1 MIDSA
6 YGAIEDL
13 MAVIKTRVIPV
24 LLLKD
29 KGLIKTVKFGA
40 PRYIGDPINSVR
52 IFNEK
57 EVDELAFLDIAA
69 TPNHREPDFETLDDI
84 AGEAFMPMACGGGIT
99 SLAQIRRILS
109 MGFEKVILNT
119 VTFDNPDV
127 VREAVA
133 VYGSQAVVACV
144 DLKRKVF
151 GGYDLYTRSATRR
164 RSVSLADHL
173 ANLLSYGI
181 GEILV
186 NSIDR
191 DGTQAGYDIDAIQ
204 AVTSKVTVPVI
215 ACGGAGSIDDF
226 VAAVNQGGASAV
238 AAGSLFVFKGKH
250 RAVLINYP
258 ERSELERRLP

>member
-1 MIDSA
+1 
-6 YGAIEDL
+6 

-29 KGLIKTVKFGA
+29 KGLVKTVKFAA

-57 EVDELAFLDIAA
+57 EVDELVFLDIAA
-69 TPNHREPDFETLDDI
+69 TPSRRGPDFAMLDDI

-99 SLAQIRRILS
+99 SVEQIRRIMA
-109 MGFEKVILNT
+109 MGFEKVILDS
-119 VTFDNPDV
+119 VTYDDPEV

-133 VYGSQAVVACV
+133 IYGAQSVVACIDV
-144 DLKRKVF
+144 KRRLL
-151 GGYDLYTRSATRR
+151 GGYDLYTHSATRR
-164 RSVSLADHL
+164 RKIGLAEHLADL
-173 ANLLSYGI
+173 VGYGV

-186 NSIDR
+186 NAIDR
-191 DGTQAGYDIDAIQ
+191 DGTQSGYDLAAVK
-204 AVTSKVTVPVI
+204 AVTARVQVPVI

-226 VAAVNQGGASAV
+226 SAAVEAGASAV

-250 RAVLINYP
+250 RAVLISYP
-258 ERSELERRLP
+258 ERAALERRLP